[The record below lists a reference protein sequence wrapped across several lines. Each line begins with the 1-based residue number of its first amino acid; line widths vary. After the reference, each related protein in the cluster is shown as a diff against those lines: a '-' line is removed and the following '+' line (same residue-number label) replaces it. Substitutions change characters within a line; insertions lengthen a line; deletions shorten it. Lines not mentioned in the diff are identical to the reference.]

1 VSTPSKIVA
10 PEKSSYH
17 HGDLKNALI
26 EAGIEILSQEGVN
39 GLSLRK
45 VARKAGV
52 SHAAPYAHFAD
63 KQALVA
69 AIATDGHRKI
79 YEKILGVM
87 EQYLDDPLRQLV
99 ETAWAYVEFG
109 FEEPDHFR
117 ITFSGSVEKEHDY
130 PALVEMT
137 AKNFGI
143 LRALVARC
151 QAAGILDPGEPD
163 LTAVGVWG
171 LIHGF
176 VTLIQEGQISHSVL
190 SRYSPWE
197 MLIFLLNQVSR
208 VKIEPQEFTNRQE
221 FEQDLELAAALREA
235 GVQRIARRSKD
246 LNEGGKKAVLEV
258 N

>member
-1 VSTPSKIVA
+1 MSTPETVA
-10 PEKSSYH
+10 AEKSAYH

-26 EAGIEILSQEGVN
+26 EAGIEILAREGVN

-69 AIATDGHRKI
+69 AIATDGHTKI
-79 YEKILGVM
+79 HARFVAIM
-87 EQYLDDPLRQLV
+87 ERYPNDPLRQLV

-117 ITFSGSVEKEHDY
+117 ITFSGVVEKERDY

-137 AKNFGI
+137 ARNFG
-143 LRALVARC
+143 LLHALVVRC
-151 QAAGILDPGEPD
+151 QAAGILDSSEPD
-163 LTAVGVWG
+163 LAAVGLWG

-176 VTLIQEGQISHSVL
+176 VSLIQEGQISHTVL
-190 SRYSPWE
+190 DRYSLWE
-197 MLIFLLNQVSR
+197 MLIFLLNQVTR
-208 VKIEPQEFTNRQE
+208 VKIDSHDFASGHTPITS
-221 FEQDLELAAALREA
+221 
-235 GVQRIARRSKD
+235 RS
-246 LNEGGKKAVLEV
+246 
-258 N
+258 

>member
-1 VSTPSKIVA
+1 MSTPKTIVA
-10 PEKSSYH
+10 SEKSAYH

-26 EAGIEILSQEGVN
+26 EAGIEILAREGVN

-69 AIATDGHRKI
+69 AIATDGHTKI
-79 YEKILGVM
+79 HARFAEIM
-87 EQYLDDPLRQLV
+87 EQYPDDPLRQLV

-117 ITFSGSVEKEHDY
+117 ITFSGAVEKERHY

-137 AKNFGI
+137 ARNFGL
-143 LRALVARC
+143 LRTLVVRC

-163 LTAVGVWG
+163 LAAVGLWG

-176 VTLIQEGQISHSVL
+176 VSLIQEGQISHSVL
-190 SRYSPWE
+190 NRYSLWE

-208 VKIEPQEFTNRQE
+208 VKIDPQAFASRSVSISPPGHPEDQC
-221 FEQDLELAAALREA
+221 
-235 GVQRIARRSKD
+235 IA
-246 LNEGGKKAVLEV
+246 
-258 N
+258 

>member
-1 VSTPSKIVA
+1 MSTPREVA
-10 PEKSSYH
+10 AEEKSSYH

-26 EAGIEILSQEGVN
+26 TAGIEILSQEGVN

-87 EQYLDDPLRQLV
+87 EQYRDDPLRQLV

-109 FEEPDHFR
+109 FEEPAHFR
-117 ITFSGSVEKEHDY
+117 ITFSGAVEKERDY

-137 AKNFGI
+137 AKNFGV
-143 LRALVARC
+143 LRALVACC
-151 QAAGILDPGEPD
+151 QTAGLLNPGEPD
-163 LTAVGVWG
+163 LTAVCVWG
-171 LIHGF
+171 LVHGF
-176 VTLIQEGQISHSVL
+176 VSLVQEGQVSHSVL
-190 SRYSPWE
+190 SHYSLWE

-208 VKIEPQEFTNRQE
+208 VKIEPREFTNRSVAILPSE
-221 FEQDLELAAALREA
+221 HP
-235 GVQRIARRSKD
+235 
-246 LNEGGKKAVLEV
+246 
-258 N
+258 

>member
-1 VSTPSKIVA
+1 MSTPKQVTAS
-10 PEKSSYH
+10 EKGSYH

-26 EAGIEILSQEGVN
+26 EAGIEILARDGVN

-79 YEKILGVM
+79 HARFVGIM
-87 EQYLDDPLRQLV
+87 ERYPDDPLRQLV

-117 ITFSGSVEKEHDY
+117 ITFSGAVEKERDY

-137 AKNFGI
+137 AENFGI
-143 LRALVARC
+143 LRALVVRC
-151 QAAGILDPGEPD
+151 QTAGILAPGEPD
-163 LTAVGVWG
+163 LAAVGVWG

-176 VTLIQEGQISHSVL
+176 VSLIQEGQISHSVL
-190 SRYSPWE
+190 SHYSLWE

-208 VKIEPQEFTNRQE
+208 VKIDPQEF
-221 FEQDLELAAALREA
+221 AS
-235 GVQRIARRSKD
+235 RSVT
-246 LNEGGKKAVLEV
+246 VLPPGHP
-258 N
+258 

>member
-1 VSTPSKIVA
+1 VSTRKTSG
-10 PEKSSYH
+10 PEKNAYH

-26 EAGIEILSQEGVN
+26 KAGIEILSKEGVN

-45 VARKAGV
+45 VARRAGV

-79 YEKILGVM
+79 YEKLSGVM
-87 EQYLDDPLRQLV
+87 EQYPDDPLRQLV

-109 FEEPDHFR
+109 FKEPDHFR
-117 ITFSGSVEKEHDY
+117 ITFSGAVEKERDY

-151 QAAGILDPGEPD
+151 QAAGILNPGEPD
-163 LTAVGVWG
+163 LAAVSVWG
-171 LIHGF
+171 LVHGF
-176 VTLIQEGQISHSVL
+176 VSLIQEGQVSRSVL
-190 SRYSPWE
+190 SHYSLRE

-208 VKIEPQEFTNRQE
+208 VKIDPQEF
-221 FEQDLELAAALREA
+221 AAHSVTVSPP
-235 GVQRIARRSKD
+235 GHP
-246 LNEGGKKAVLEV
+246 
-258 N
+258 